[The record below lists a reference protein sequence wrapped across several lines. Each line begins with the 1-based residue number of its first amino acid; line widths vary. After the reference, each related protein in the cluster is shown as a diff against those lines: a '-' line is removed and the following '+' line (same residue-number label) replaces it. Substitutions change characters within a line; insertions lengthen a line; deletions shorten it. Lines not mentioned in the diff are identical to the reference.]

1 MHRLAIVI
9 SSLAWIGVAA
19 AQGPA
24 FLMLPTMTVP
34 VFEGNEVSRQASL
47 VLALELE
54 PGRTETDIV
63 PFRPR
68 LMDALLSELTRIF
81 EQRAAEERL
90 IDAAALKP
98 KLLET
103 ARRVVGD
110 GLVKDVL
117 VQQAFE
123 RPRRR

>member
-1 MHRLAIVI
+1 LRRLAIVI
-9 SSLAWIGVAA
+9 SSLAWIGLAA

-24 FLMLPTMTVP
+24 FLMLPTLTVP

-54 PGRTETDIV
+54 PGRTDTDV
-63 PFRPR
+63 APFRPR

-81 EQRAAEERL
+81 EQRASEERL
-90 IDAAALKP
+90 IDAASLKP

>member
-1 MHRLAIVI
+1 LRRLAIVI

-24 FLMLPTMTVP
+24 FLTLPTMTVP
-34 VFEGNEVSRQASL
+34 VFEGNEVARQGSL
-47 VLALELE
+47 VLAVELE
-54 PGRTETDIV
+54 PGRTESDIA
-63 PFRPR
+63 PFKPR

-81 EQRAAEERL
+81 EQRANEERL

-98 KLLET
+98 KLLE
-103 ARRVVGD
+103 ASRRVVGD

-117 VQQAFE
+117 IQQAFE
-123 RPRRR
+123 RRNRR

>member
-1 MHRLAIVI
+1 LRRLAIVI
-9 SSLAWIGVAA
+9 SSLAWIGAAA
-19 AQGPA
+19 AQAPV
-24 FLMLPTMTVP
+24 FMTLPTLTVP

-47 VLALELE
+47 VLAIELE
-54 PGRTETDIV
+54 PGRTETDAA
-63 PFRPR
+63 PFKPR
-68 LMDALLSELTRIF
+68 LMDALLAELTRIL
-81 EQRAAEERL
+81 EQRAMEERL

-98 KLLET
+98 QLLEA

-110 GLVKDVL
+110 GMVKDVL

>member
-1 MHRLAIVI
+1 LRRLAIVI
-9 SSLAWIGVAA
+9 SSVAWIGLAA
-19 AQGPA
+19 AQAPV
-24 FLMLPTMTVP
+24 FMTLPTLTVP

-54 PGRTETDIV
+54 PGRNEAEVV
-63 PFRPR
+63 PFKPR
-68 LMDALLSELTRIF
+68 LMDALLAELTQIF
-81 EQRAAEERL
+81 EQRATEERL

-103 ARRVVGD
+103 SRRVVGD
-110 GLVKDVL
+110 GVVKDVL